1 MAHVKTSYGF
11 WYPQNVS
18 AGGDKVDAQKMFVDN
33 IKLLN
38 AMLQKTIM
46 QRNSVSISDLDTIF
60 DYGMYP
66 ITGSNMVVS
75 TANNIQIKYAAD
87 GTMVRIYNGSAWS
100 EWSSGYDSEISNSI
114 SNISTIANNAYNRAN
129 GAYNQA
135 NNAYNQ
141 ANNVFNYA
149 NNAYNRANS
158 AYNHANGAYNQANNV
173 YNRTNNAYN
182 QANGAFDQANSAYNQ
197 ANNAYNRTNSAY
209 NQANNAYNQANNAYN
224 LANNIISNPILIAQ
238 NNVPT
243 SVPAGT
249 FIGVWEE

>member
-100 EWSSGYDSEISNSI
+100 EWNSGYNSEISNSI

-135 NNAYNQ
+135 NNAFNQ
-141 ANNVFNYA
+141 ANNIFNYA

-173 YNRTNNAYN
+173 YNRTNSAYN
-182 QANGAFDQANSAYNQ
+182 QANGAFDQANNAFDQ
-197 ANNAYNRTNSAY
+197 ANNAYNRTNS
-209 NQANNAYNQANNAYN
+209 AYNQANNAYN